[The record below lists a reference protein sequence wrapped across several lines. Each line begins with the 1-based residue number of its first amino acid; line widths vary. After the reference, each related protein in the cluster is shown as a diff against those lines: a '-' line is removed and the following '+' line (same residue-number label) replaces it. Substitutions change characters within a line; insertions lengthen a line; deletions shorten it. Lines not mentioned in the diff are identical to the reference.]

1 MYKLIITLFFVLPLA
16 LKAQQPL
23 TYRSVDSI
31 TYRYYLDGEWNKLI
45 KTGKQALDQNIDFEW
60 LRQRMGYAYFVK
72 ADYYASQ
79 KHYEKALGFKESDIS
94 LEYLYYCGIYT
105 GNTANARYHAANLSS
120 GLKEK
125 LMTTEA
131 EAISSIDLEYN
142 YKTNNYL
149 ERSNPTY
156 MRAGISSL
164 LDYHVSLYQS
174 ISTYKQIIDS
184 SSVKQVDYL
193 ASLNWS
199 LNSHTTLTTAYHYLS
214 TNIEGYKYP
223 GHLLYGSLNTR
234 INRYSYGFNGSFFR
248 YDLGSFFQLGI
259 NAGIAVP
266 GKSGLYFNTALNGLI
281 EQKASRLI
289 ISQVAGIRVFKSVWA
304 QGLITI
310 GNIQNYTDHGG
321 LYVYN
326 SLDPTVF
333 RTGGSLFWYAG
344 KKITFYG
351 NFLYDT
357 KQIEQTTNTYIQ
369 QSFLGGLIW
378 KL

>member
-1 MYKLIITLFFVLPLA
+1 MYKLIITLFLVLPLA

-23 TYRSVDSI
+23 TYGSVDSI
-31 TYRYYLDGEWNKLI
+31 TYRYYLNGDWNELI
-45 KTGKQALDQNIDFEW
+45 KTGKQALAQNIDFEW

-72 ADYYASQ
+72 ADYYAAQ
-79 KHYEKALGFKESDIS
+79 KHYEKALKFNESDIS
-94 LEYLYYCGIYT
+94 LEYLYYCGLNT
-105 GNTANARYHAANLSS
+105 GNTAGARYHAANLSS

-125 LMTTEA
+125 LGITKS

-142 YKTNNYL
+142 YKTNNYA
-149 ERSNPTY
+149 ERSDPSY
-156 MRAGISSL
+156 MRAGINSL
-164 LDYHVSLYQS
+164 LGYHVSLYQS
-174 ISTYKQIIDS
+174 VSNYKQIIDS
-184 SSVKQVDYL
+184 SSIKQIDYL

-199 LNSHTTLTTAYHYLS
+199 LNSRTTLTTAYHYLS
-214 TNIEGYKYP
+214 TSVERYKYP

-248 YDLGSFFQLGI
+248 YDQGSFIQLGV
-259 NAGIAVP
+259 NVGVAVP
-266 GKSGLYFNTALNGLI
+266 GKSGLYFNTAINGLL
-281 EQKASRLI
+281 EQNASRLI
-289 ISQVAGIRVFKSVWA
+289 LTQVAGIRVYRSVWA
-304 QGLITI
+304 QGLITL

-351 NFLYDT
+351 NYLYDT
-357 KQIEQTTNTYIQ
+357 KQVEQTTNRYIQ
-369 QSFLGGLIW
+369 QSFLGGIIW